1 MNRITL
7 LTLILIFLTTPLMA
21 DENETTIKVEE
32 VVVTATRYE
41 ENPASVPASTTV
53 ITEEGIN
60 NSTARNI
67 PDLLRTEAGV
77 HVTDTGGNKRNMTVD
92 LRGFGETA
100 ALNTLVL
107 VDGRRVNQADLSG
120 TDWTQIPLDRVKK
133 IEIIRG
139 GRGSVLYGDNASGGV
154 INIIT
159 KEGETLK
166 AGAGAAAGSFET
178 YKGNAYFS
186 GGSGNLYYSVNGSYL
201 TSDGYRDNSSTE
213 SKDAGVNLNYYIG
226 DYVRLNFSSGYHKDN
241 TGLPGSLKESDF
253 DAGASRTDSVN
264 PDDFADVEDYY
275 FKGGPEVYFMDNGL
289 VKLDISYRKRDSLT
303 FSSFAAGEF
312 TGDTA
317 VRTLAFSP
325 QLVLKNELGDAS
337 NTFTIGIDY
346 QKAEEDIVN
355 DSLFF
360 GSRTMGEFELE
371 KENYGYY
378 VHDEISLTDNLLFS
392 GGYRY
397 DRAEFTFSPSTPD
410 NITMDE
416 DLYTAGINYT
426 FYRKSYAYASVSKS
440 FRYPVLDE
448 LFSFFTNTI
457 DTGLIPQKSNEYELG
472 ARFYINDNCY
482 IHINVFR
489 IDTNDEIF
497 YNPSTYA
504 NENLDGKSR
513 RDGVEIS
520 FSAQPLAWVTL
531 NGSYTYQDA
540 TIKEG
545 RFKGSDIPGVPDRK
559 ASLATVF
566 SLSRGF
572 SVMLN
577 GIYVSARPFISD
589 FENTYTAQEDYTVI
603 NSKFKYQW
611 EALTAFLD
619 INNITDEEYSEYGV
633 IGGFPAEKAYYPS
646 PGRNFLAG
654 LTFDF

>member
-77 HVTDTGGNKRNMTVD
+77 HVTDTGGNRRNMTVD

-397 DRAEFTFSPSTPD
+397 DRAEFTFSP
-410 NITMDE
+410 
-416 DLYTAGINYT
+416 
-426 FYRKSYAYASVSKS
+426 
-440 FRYPVLDE
+440 
-448 LFSFFTNTI
+448 
-457 DTGLIPQKSNEYELG
+457 
-472 ARFYINDNCY
+472 
-482 IHINVFR
+482 
-489 IDTNDEIF
+489 
-497 YNPSTYA
+497 
-504 NENLDGKSR
+504 
-513 RDGVEIS
+513 
-520 FSAQPLAWVTL
+520 
-531 NGSYTYQDA
+531 
-540 TIKEG
+540 
-545 RFKGSDIPGVPDRK
+545 
-559 ASLATVF
+559 
-566 SLSRGF
+566 
-572 SVMLN
+572 
-577 GIYVSARPFISD
+577 
-589 FENTYTAQEDYTVI
+589 
-603 NSKFKYQW
+603 
-611 EALTAFLD
+611 
-619 INNITDEEYSEYGV
+619 
-633 IGGFPAEKAYYPS
+633 
-646 PGRNFLAG
+646 
-654 LTFDF
+654 